1 MTNNT
6 TRAREPGAI
15 LGTTRSAIQ
24 SEPDPDFDNVQPI
37 RSTSTVAKERRATRN
52 DVGKREAVI
61 DLCRQLIPTTACRGR
76 TGDTDG
82 YEFSGYVDERG
93 VMRFDCMNAL
103 SFHLTVDLAQV
114 PLVKAQV
121 PLVKAGRTFPIPTTA
136 CKGRT
141 GDTDG
146 NEFSGYV
153 DKKRGVMRF
162 DCANAPGFHL
172 TVDLTQLASQ
182 DAY

>member
-1 MTNNT
+1 MSKKMSNHTAAHT
-6 TRAREPGAI
+6 ARAREPGAS

-24 SEPDPDFDNVQPI
+24 SEPDPDFDDVQPI

-52 DVGKREAVI
+52 DVAKREAVF
-61 DLCRQLIPTTACRGR
+61 DLCRQL
-76 TGDTDG
+76 
-82 YEFSGYVDERG
+82 
-93 VMRFDCMNAL
+93 
-103 SFHLTVDLAQV
+103 
-114 PLVKAQV
+114 
-121 PLVKAGRTFPIPTTA
+121 IPTTA

-172 TVDLTQLASQ
+172 TVDLTQLVCQ
-182 DAY
+182 DAQ